1 MSSHTKEQILKLVK
15 DIYDIEFLQ
24 ELQRIIKDQMHSSI
38 KEIEKIKAF
47 KVNPYTFEI
56 NEVTIN
62 KIAPKNGKIR
72 YEQGI
77 NVFYDSPFGE
87 YANLFE
93 NKIDA
98 EKHMKVLLEKRLKE
112 IKEYKSYK
120 DEEESILK
128 SKLENLK

>member
-1 MSSHTKEQILKLVK
+1 MSSHTKDQILKLVK
-15 DIYDIEFLQ
+15 GICDIEFLQ
-24 ELQRIIKDQMHSSI
+24 ELERIIKDQMHSSI

-56 NEVTIN
+56 DEVTIN
-62 KIAPKNGKIR
+62 KIAPKNGRTR

-77 NVFYDSPFGE
+77 NVFYEPPFGE
-87 YANLFE
+87 YTKLFE

-98 EKHMKVLLEKRLKE
+98 EKHMKALLEKRLRDLN
-112 IKEYKSYK
+112 EYKKYK
-120 DEEESILK
+120 DEEELILK

>member
-1 MSSHTKEQILKLVK
+1 MSSQTKEQILKLIK
-15 DIYDIEFLQ
+15 DIYDVEFLQ
-24 ELQRIIKDQMHSSI
+24 ELDRIIKDQMHSSI

-56 NEVTIN
+56 DEVAIN
-62 KIAPKNGKIR
+62 KIVPKNGRTR

-77 NVFYDSPFGE
+77 NVFYESPFGE
-87 YANLFE
+87 YTNLFE

-98 EKHMKVLLEKRLKE
+98 EKRMKTLLEEKLRNL
-112 IKEYKSYK
+112 KEYKKYK
-120 DEEESILK
+120 DEEELILK